1 MGVCRFRLLL
11 LSNKRK
17 KRKMSLLEKYS
28 DLNKFKILSGKNNSY
43 FPKSEKYVL
52 TRKELFNM
60 FLKNLT
66 KDDIKNII
74 EYLELESNDY
84 TFVIEKCYLLIK
96 KCKINSSID
105 TSTDYKDLFME
116 RVLLDNCFSAIKL
129 LKTLQ
134 ESL

>member
-1 MGVCRFRLLL
+1 
-11 LSNKRK
+11 
-17 KRKMSLLEKYS
+17 MSLLEKYS

>member
-1 MGVCRFRLLL
+1 
-11 LSNKRK
+11 
-17 KRKMSLLEKYS
+17 MSLLDKYS
-28 DLNKFKILSGKNNSY
+28 DLNNFKILSGKNNSY
-43 FPKSEKYVL
+43 LPKSKKYVL
-52 TRKELFNM
+52 RKKELYNL

-66 KDDIKNII
+66 KDDINNII

-84 TFVIEKCYLLIK
+84 KFVIEKCYLIIRCAKLIG
-96 KCKINSSID
+96 
-105 TSTDYKDLFME
+105 TTDYKDLFME